1 MTIRT
6 LPHTNYT
13 NMTKRQ
19 QKSSSPTNVNA
30 FPSEGWMTRT
40 RPIACT
46 VSGRTGD
53 IIGFNDYYFEAER
66 VLCTRAFSIS
76 AVGTTVNDGESPP
89 GSTELDD
96 ETGHNCKM
104 PHNLYRIF
112 CTSVLGLHPD
122 SWAIT
127 RSEAAFKNLILHD
140 LDAMMYYFDTDTY
153 YKNEPISLPG
163 DLKDMA
169 TIFARLTLLLVGAD
183 ACTPHIIK
191 SVWGEDDDAR
201 LTLGGPRSDLSLIR
215 RRLLTLSKV
224 AINTVHIWLT
234 DSTTPILAPT
244 SDSYDRLPS
253 TLRQLLLHSSDK
265 LVFAREPV
273 PRGTE
278 SVELLMKNLQKH
290 RVPNTLTLEENAII
304 WYRSLLLNQA
314 HSDDMTGFDTGI
326 LIAYGMCPPVELAQY
341 YQMDP
346 ATQPTHFMRGTHTE
360 VWGDDVF
367 EVMHTTAA
375 DWDSDDN
382 DDSP

>member
-1 MTIRT
+1 
-6 LPHTNYT
+6 
-13 NMTKRQ
+13 
-19 QKSSSPTNVNA
+19 
-30 FPSEGWMTRT
+30 
-40 RPIACT
+40 
-46 VSGRTGD
+46 
-53 IIGFNDYYFEAER
+53 
-66 VLCTRAFSIS
+66 
-76 AVGTTVNDGESPP
+76 
-89 GSTELDD
+89 
-96 ETGHNCKM
+96 
-104 PHNLYRIF
+104 
-112 CTSVLGLHPD
+112 
-122 SWAIT
+122 
-127 RSEAAFKNLILHD
+127 
-140 LDAMMYYFDTDTY
+140 MMYYFDTDTY

-169 TIFARLTLLLVGAD
+169 TIFTCLTRLLIGAD
-183 ACTPHIIK
+183 ACTPHIIN

-201 LTLGGPRSDLSLIR
+201 LALGGPRGDLSLIQC
-215 RRLLTLSKV
+215 RLLTLSKV

-234 DSTTPILAPT
+234 DPTTPILAPT

-273 PRGTE
+273 PRGTK
-278 SVELLMKNLQKH
+278 SVDLLMKNLQNH
-290 RVPNTLTLEENAII
+290 RVPNTLTFKENAII

-314 HSDDMTGFDTGI
+314 HTDDMTGFNTDI

-346 ATQPTHFMRGTHTE
+346 ATQPTHFMRGTHIK

-382 DDSP
+382 DNSP

>member
-1 MTIRT
+1 MIIRT

-13 NMTKRQ
+13 NMMKRQ
-19 QKSSSPTNVNA
+19 QKSPSPTNINA

-46 VSGRTGD
+46 VSSRTGD

-66 VLCTRAFSIS
+66 VLCTRAFSIC
-76 AVGTTVNDGESPP
+76 AIRMTVDDGESPP
-89 GSTELDD
+89 GSTKLAD

-112 CTSVLGLHPD
+112 CTSVLGLPSD

-127 RSEAAFKNLILHD
+127 RSELAFKNLILHD
-140 LDAMMYYFDTDTY
+140 LNVMTYYFDTDTC

-163 DLKDMA
+163 ELKDMA
-169 TIFARLTLLLVGAD
+169 TIFTHLTLLLIGAD
-183 ACTPHIIK
+183 ACTPHIIN
-191 SVWGEDDDAR
+191 SVWGKDDDAR
-201 LTLGGPRSDLSLIR
+201 LALGGPHGDLSLIR
-215 RRLLTLSKV
+215 RCLLTLSKV

-234 DSTTPILAPT
+234 DPTTPILAPT

-253 TLRQLLLHSSDK
+253 TLRQLLLHSSVK
-265 LVFAREPV
+265 LVFACEPV
-273 PRGTE
+273 PRGTK
-278 SVELLMKNLQKH
+278 SVDLLMKNLHNH
-290 RVPNTLTLEENAII
+290 RVPNTLTFEENTII
-304 WYRSLLLNQA
+304 WYHSLLLNQG
-314 HSDDMTGFDTGI
+314 HTDDMTGFDTGI
-326 LIAYGMCPPVELAQY
+326 LIVYGMCPPVELVQY
-341 YQMDP
+341 YQMDS
-346 ATQPTHFMRGTHTE
+346 AKQPTHFMRSTHTK
-360 VWGDDVF
+360 VWGDDMF